1 VTDLDHTDLDQLAG
15 ELLERAARSSAR
27 RAAESLHHPGEELRQ
42 TVLALL
48 AGAELAEHEAPGAAS
63 LQVLRGRARLV
74 VGDDRIDLGPHQL
87 APIPPRRHSLHAVED
102 AVVLLSVALPRTA
115 PPGD

>member
-1 VTDLDHTDLDQLAG
+1 VTDLQHLAD
-15 ELLERAARSSAR
+15 ELLARAAEASAR
-27 RAAESLHHPGEELRQ
+27 RAAQSLPHPAGGLRQ

-74 VGDDRIDLGPHQL
+74 AGEEVVELGPHQL
-87 APIPPRRHSLHAVED
+87 APIPPRRHSLQADED
-102 AVVLLSVALPRTA
+102 TVVLLTVA
-115 PPGD
+115 G